1 MRIMGLEC
9 HKLMLRMI
17 RLPPEDSE
25 YEYVLHD
32 DSAWSIHIQLFEYC
46 VRHKTE

>member
-1 MRIMGLEC
+1 MRIIGLG

-17 RLPPEDSE
+17 SLPLEDSE

-32 DSAWSIHIQLFEYC
+32 DSVWSIHIQLFEYC
-46 VRHKTE
+46 VSHKVE